1 VSAVVPVSGAL
12 PNVALAAAAA
22 LVAVAGF
29 AAVAFLIDRDDLGT
43 VAARLLRR
51 GRP

>member
-1 VSAVVPVSGAL
+1 
-12 PNVALAAAAA
+12 
-22 LVAVAGF
+22 VAVAGF